1 MAIGQAFMAT
11 GFLVALLFV
20 PETLSPRSST
30 RAPSGEAG
38 AVIEA
43 RAHGARKAIH
53 GDVRERLKASMLPFR
68 WMAKNAELV
77 LCLLCFLLFH
87 LGEQADALLIL
98 QYAAKR
104 LGWTVGEVSFRV
116 WT

>member
-1 MAIGQAFMAT
+1 MAT
-11 GFLVALLFV
+11 GFFVALAFV
-20 PETLSPRSST
+20 PETLSPLSST

-43 RAHGARKAIH
+43 RAHGARKGIH
-53 GDVRERLKASMLPFR
+53 DHVRERLKASMLPCR

-77 LCLLCFLLFH
+77 LCLLCFFLFH

-104 LGWTVGEVSFRV
+104 LGWTVGEVSCRV